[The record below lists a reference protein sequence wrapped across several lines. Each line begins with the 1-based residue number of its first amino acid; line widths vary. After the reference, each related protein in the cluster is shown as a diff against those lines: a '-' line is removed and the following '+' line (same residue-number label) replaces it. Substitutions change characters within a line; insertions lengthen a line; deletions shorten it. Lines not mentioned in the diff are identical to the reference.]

1 MVSIGSSIANLLGTG
16 SGIDT
21 TALVSQLVSA
31 TREPRQ
37 AVIAQRQS
45 LNGSRISALASATGS
60 LDTFSNTLT
69 EILKDAAFAGQP
81 ASNDPT
87 IAALSLLPG
96 GVPKGLPAQL
106 EVLQMASAQV
116 LESINLS
123 AKTDP
128 VGLGTLTLTTASG
141 VHTITIDG
149 TNNSLDGLA
158 SAINAADAGVTASI
172 AVDNRGARLVL
183 KGETGDVNTFTLT
196 KEAADTADATLAQF
210 TFDGVSGGMVKT
222 QSALDSIV
230 KIDGIEHQND
240 TNTLDTALPF
250 VRIDLNKASPGTL
263 VTLASTE
270 PTSSVKDLL
279 KDFVGAYNQL
289 RSALNEATAAGT
301 DTLSAGALAGDAGV
315 RDMMRKLA
323 SISTT
328 ALATGGQYSTL
339 SDIGVSTNPDGTLK
353 LDEARLDSAIAA
365 DPQWVAQM
373 INPAVSTAAT
383 PGLAKIVSDVKDAI
397 KADNGSLASSKSKY
411 DKLAAEYAKQ
421 MEKLNQ
427 DMDNYEERLSS
438 VYTAMETKLMA
449 LKATQSY
456 LDQQIAIW
464 NNKDDN

>member
-1 MVSIGSSIANLLGTG
+1 M
-16 SGIDT
+16 
-21 TALVSQLVSA
+21 
-31 TREPRQ
+31 
-37 AVIAQRQS
+37 
-45 LNGSRISALASATGS
+45 
-60 LDTFSNTLT
+60 
-69 EILKDAAFAGQP
+69 
-81 ASNDPT
+81 
-87 IAALSLLPG
+87 
-96 GVPKGLPAQL
+96 
-106 EVLQMASAQV
+106 
-116 LESINLS
+116 
-123 AKTDP
+123 
-128 VGLGTLTLTTASG
+128 
-141 VHTITIDG
+141 
-149 TNNSLDGLA
+149 
-158 SAINAADAGVTASI
+158 
-172 AVDNRGARLVL
+172 L